1 MKNGIKL
8 LISWLQKDISLKK
21 KGKKKRLSS
30 KKQYQLIQL
39 LHNLQASGF
48 NLVEMVSFLKKS
60 KLISEEQ
67 VKIMEFH
74 MLNGSSLSKIML
86 DLGYPDSIIT
96 QLSLAELHGNILGS
110 LENIETYLLQVN
122 HIKKKTFEVVM
133 YPLVLLFFLTTIL
146 LGLRQYLLPSLNE
159 EGPLMF
165 LLTYFPHL
173 LIILIV
179 IILFVSIVVIYKWR
193 HSSPLKLISQISRLP
208 LIGYVIQ
215 LYMTAFYAREWGN
228 LLDQGLELSTILSV
242 MSKEKSLLVREIG
255 IEMNSAFVEGIPFE
269 KKVLDYPFFKNE
281 LSLIISYGQVKSKL
295 GKELEI
301 YSQNTWE
308 SYFRFLIQL
317 TQLIQPIVFLAVA
330 LIIVMIYAAMLL
342 PIYQNMGGNL

>member
-1 MKNGIKL
+1 M
-8 LISWLQKDISLKK
+8 
-21 KGKKKRLSS
+21 
-30 KKQYQLIQL
+30 

-110 LENIETYLLQVN
+110 LKNIETYLLQVN

-193 HSSPLKLISQISRLP
+193 RSSPLKLISQISRLP

-269 KKVLDYPFFKNE
+269 QKVLDYPFFKNE

>member
-1 MKNGIKL
+1 M
-8 LISWLQKDISLKK
+8 
-21 KGKKKRLSS
+21 
-30 KKQYQLIQL
+30 
-39 LHNLQASGF
+39 
-48 NLVEMVSFLKKS
+48 
-60 KLISEEQ
+60 
-67 VKIMEFH
+67 
-74 MLNGSSLSKIML
+74 
-86 DLGYPDSIIT
+86 
-96 QLSLAELHGNILGS
+96 
-110 LENIETYLLQVN
+110 
-122 HIKKKTFEVVM
+122 
-133 YPLVLLFFLTTIL
+133 
-146 LGLRQYLLPSLNE
+146 PSLNE

-193 HSSPLKLISQISRLP
+193 RSSPLKLISQISRLP

-269 KKVLDYPFFKNE
+269 QKVLDYPFFKNE

-308 SYFRFLIQL
+308 SYFRFLILL

>member
-1 MKNGIKL
+1 
-8 LISWLQKDISLKK
+8 
-21 KGKKKRLSS
+21 
-30 KKQYQLIQL
+30 
-39 LHNLQASGF
+39 
-48 NLVEMVSFLKKS
+48 MVAFLKKS

-67 VKIMEFH
+67 VEIMESH
-74 MLNGSSLSKIML
+74 MLNGNSLSAIML
-86 DLGYPDSIIT
+86 DLGYSDNIIT
-96 QLSLAELHGNILGS
+96 QLSLAEIHGNILRS

-122 HIKKKTFEVVM
+122 QIKKKTMEVIM

-146 LGLRQYLLPSLNE
+146 LGLRQYLLPSLSDE
-159 EGPLMF
+159 SPITF
-165 LLTYFPHL
+165 LLTYFPHILSSLVMGIFL
-173 LIILIV
+173 LF
-179 IILFVSIVVIYKWR
+179 ILFFYKWR
-193 HSSPLKLISQISRLP
+193 HNSPLIMISQISRLP
-208 LIGYVIQ
+208 IMGHIIQ

-228 LLDQGLELSTILSV
+228 LLGQGLELSTILTV
-242 MSKEKSLLVREIG
+242 MSQEKSLLVREIG
-255 IEMNSAFVEGIPFE
+255 KEMNVAFIEGVSFDQ
-269 KKVLDYPFFKNE
+269 KVLDYPFFKNE

-308 SYFRFLIQL
+308 TYFRYLIQL